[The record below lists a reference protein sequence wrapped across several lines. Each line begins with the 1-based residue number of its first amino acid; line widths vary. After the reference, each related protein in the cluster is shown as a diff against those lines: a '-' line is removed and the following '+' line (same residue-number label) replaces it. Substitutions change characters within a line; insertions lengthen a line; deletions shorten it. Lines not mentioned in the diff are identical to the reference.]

1 MVSADVEYVAHHWL
15 LLAGPA
21 FLPAV
26 IVVGV
31 VLYVAIKD
39 RRTPDGER
47 AGCEPAT
54 IRQRR
59 RRARLNMPVAKPR
72 SLNVA
77 PAGNLLLSKL
87 APSCF
92 RAATAQ

>member
-1 MVSADVEYVAHHWL
+1 MVSAHVEYLAHHWL

-39 RRTPDGER
+39 RRTPEGDQQAA
-47 AGCEPAT
+47 AGDTADDK
-54 IRQRR
+54 RD
-59 RRARLNMPVAKPR
+59 R
-72 SLNVA
+72 SA
-77 PAGNLLLSKL
+77 PAAKS
-87 APSCF
+87 PEV
-92 RAATAQ
+92 

>member
-1 MVSADVEYVAHHWL
+1 LASPHVEYLGHHWL

-39 RRTPDGER
+39 RRQGDDAPEASDPT
-47 AGCEPAT
+47 
-54 IRQRR
+54 QRH
-59 RRARLNMPVAKPR
+59 LR
-72 SLNVA
+72 SVNHDD
-77 PAGNLLLSKL
+77 NSD
-87 APSCF
+87 
-92 RAATAQ
+92 